1 MNPSPPKT
9 RKGLTGY
16 FWLMV
21 FFYAL
26 LAIGLAVLV
35 AGLLHPEP
43 PRWVFQ
49 ASALL

>member
-1 MNPSPPKT
+1 MNPSPQKT
-9 RKGLTGY
+9 RKGVTGY

-26 LAIGLAVLV
+26 LAIGLALLI
-35 AGLLHPEP
+35 AGLLNPQP
-43 PRWVFQ
+43 PRWVLQ

>member
-1 MNPSPPKT
+1 MNPTPQT
-9 RKGLTGY
+9 GRKGLTGY

-21 FFYAL
+21 FLYAM
-26 LAIGLAVLV
+26 LAIGLALLV
-35 AGLLHPEP
+35 MGLLHPQP